1 MDSAIS
7 VIVVIIVVI
16 AVIGILLALSGK
28 KSGGG
33 KSTNKKHGK
42 QKGRTQI
49 IHDATKKLSQD
60 PHNTEALKSL
70 SNLYF
75 EERLW
80 DKAYPLYDTQFK
92 IASVHPEVDSF
103 VAAVRAGTCAV
114 MMDKIQEAISFLSL
128 AYKMNPHDYEVN
140 YYAGIAF
147 HKNKEYEKAIPC
159 LRKALS
165 INPTASDIYYI
176 LGTSLYS
183 AKHYKESFGY
193 LKKALDLDPQNKE
206 VLFAMADAMAEEGMG
221 DKAMKIFMHL
231 RPDPVFGAKSCLQA
245 ALIHA
250 KNNNHEAAIQDLEI
264 GLKHPE
270 MEKDLR
276 TETEYRLAMSYFAT
290 NQIAKGLQ
298 ELRKVR
304 ELNPAYKD
312 TANLIARYSELSQ
325 NSNLQAYLTA
335 GSSDFIA
342 LCRKTVSKMNEHSVV
357 KIQDINVGPVFT
369 DIFAE
374 VENPK
379 WSDTEVFRF
388 YRTTGSTGELY
399 IRDFYGHLHDIK
411 ADRGFCIS
419 AGVFTD
425 EAKKF
430 VEGRP
435 IDLVEKD
442 DLIKLLKKIF

>member
-1 MDSAIS
+1 
-7 VIVVIIVVI
+7 
-16 AVIGILLALSGK
+16 
-28 KSGGG
+28 
-33 KSTNKKHGK
+33 
-42 QKGRTQI
+42 
-49 IHDATKKLSQD
+49 
-60 PHNTEALKSL
+60 
-70 SNLYF
+70 
-75 EERLW
+75 
-80 DKAYPLYDTQFK
+80 
-92 IASVHPEVDSF
+92 
-103 VAAVRAGTCAV
+103 
-114 MMDKIQEAISFLSL
+114 
-128 AYKMNPHDYEVN
+128 
-140 YYAGIAF
+140 
-147 HKNKEYEKAIPC
+147 
-159 LRKALS
+159 
-165 INPTASDIYYI
+165 
-176 LGTSLYS
+176 
-183 AKHYKESFGY
+183 
-193 LKKALDLDPQNKE
+193 
-206 VLFAMADAMAEEGMG
+206 
-221 DKAMKIFMHL
+221 
-231 RPDPVFGAKSCLQA
+231 
-245 ALIHA
+245 
-250 KNNNHEAAIQDLEI
+250 
-264 GLKHPE
+264 